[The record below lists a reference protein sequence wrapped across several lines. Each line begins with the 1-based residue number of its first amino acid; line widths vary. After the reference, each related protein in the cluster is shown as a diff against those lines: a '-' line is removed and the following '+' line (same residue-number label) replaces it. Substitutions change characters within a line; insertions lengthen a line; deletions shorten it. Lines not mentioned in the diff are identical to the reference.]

1 MRWWRKSCRYLLTL
15 GISVMAVGSV
25 QIVSAAPLDIAGQAA
40 AITAQIQQVKI
51 PERSYDVQSFGAVAD
66 GRTDSRNAINQAIAA
81 ASKAGGGKVV
91 VPAGHYFVAGP
102 IVLLS
107 NVELHMEDHAEVKFS
122 DRPKDYASPLVLT
135 RFECTEVY
143 NYSPLIYAYGAKN
156 IAITGSGSAAEGMLD
171 GNGAEWWPWVGAKP
185 WWDGGQN
192 QKEDSTTL
200 KDMANNDVPV
210 EQRIFGAGHYL
221 RPIFIEPYASDTI
234 LIRGVRL
241 RNSPMYHISP
251 ALSKNITIEKVTIE
265 ADGPNT
271 DGIDPDSCQNVWIKD
286 NIISAGDDCI
296 AIKSGR
302 DDDGR
307 RLHTPSVN
315 IVVEHNM
322 LKNGHGAITVGSEIS
337 GGANHIYSLYN
348 TIDSPELRWPY
359 RFKTNSQRGGEIHD
373 FYADGD
379 KILHLERAVLTVD
392 MKYDGGDV
400 GEYTPKIYSL
410 HLQNLD
416 IDANQR
422 AILTISTYERNPVT
436 DFTLQ
441 NCRIQHADKS
451 GGTYNKYEN
460 TPPENIT
467 VENVIVNG
475 KVYNGNGNF

>member
-1 MRWWRKSCRYLLTL
+1 MRWWRKNCRYLLTL

-122 DRPKDYASPLVLT
+122 DRPQDYASPLVLT

-143 NYSPLIYAYGAKN
+143 NYSPLI
-156 IAITGSGSAAEGMLD
+156 
-171 GNGAEWWPWVGAKP
+171 
-185 WWDGGQN
+185 
-192 QKEDSTTL
+192 
-200 KDMANNDVPV
+200 
-210 EQRIFGAGHYL
+210 
-221 RPIFIEPYASDTI
+221 
-234 LIRGVRL
+234 
-241 RNSPMYHISP
+241 
-251 ALSKNITIEKVTIE
+251 
-265 ADGPNT
+265 
-271 DGIDPDSCQNVWIKD
+271 
-286 NIISAGDDCI
+286 
-296 AIKSGR
+296 
-302 DDDGR
+302 
-307 RLHTPSVN
+307 
-315 IVVEHNM
+315 
-322 LKNGHGAITVGSEIS
+322 
-337 GGANHIYSLYN
+337 
-348 TIDSPELRWPY
+348 
-359 RFKTNSQRGGEIHD
+359 
-373 FYADGD
+373 
-379 KILHLERAVLTVD
+379 
-392 MKYDGGDV
+392 
-400 GEYTPKIYSL
+400 
-410 HLQNLD
+410 
-416 IDANQR
+416 
-422 AILTISTYERNPVT
+422 YERNPVT